1 MDKVSSSSSL
11 TYHTHAVVE
20 LELRARTET
29 ANATAARA
37 SLPMDPWVVEA
48 LREEFLE
55 HGAVG
60 LGIDVKGVEIVLKSR
75 AVQVDIHLCSSSSN
89 LFVSRI

>member
-1 MDKVSSSSSL
+1 MVD
-11 TYHTHAVVE
+11 
-20 LELRARTET
+20 LELREHTEA

-55 HGAVG
+55 HDAVG
-60 LGIDVKGVEIVLKSR
+60 LGIDVKAFEIVLKLN
-75 AVQVDIHLCSSSSN
+75 AVQVDTQASFFSLSPI
-89 LFVSRI
+89 